1 MPSSSSSPAALH
13 GVRTARIPPSIR
25 SIPASETTPDPN
37 STRPTPTS
45 FSRAATRHPHALRPS
60 PDVAAA
66 NPSYRPRSPLPP
78 PQHQS
83 PQRSASPTYSARREQ
98 RPCTPIPI
106 IDKVD
111 SKPKSI
117 AGTVKSRAHSRL
129 VSFGRIRPRGVH
141 LPAERDTLDS
151 EPLSPVEP
159 LPTLPTLP
167 RQSLAGSH
175 KRSEPSTASYHSS
188 ETTLSDE
195 KYYDTKS
202 FEESRQQPI
211 ARGTQRNSS
220 AEQRAKLDEYPVDP
234 TEQYHRLVASRS
246 RMMHQTSSRLLRMTE
261 DDRPFTRVSDTF
273 PCIRAQVPAVRC
285 SSLHLRNMGA
295 MEVIKVSAA
304 IAHPR
309 LRRTV
314 SRTSSFQCLLFS
326 SGIGRPDSHSLHHF
340 PCNI

>member
-13 GVRTARIPPSIR
+13 GARIARIPSSIR
-25 SIPASETTPDPN
+25 SIPASETTSHPPA
-37 STRPTPTS
+37 RPPHS
-45 FSRAATRHPHALRPS
+45 SRAATRRPHAQHPS

-66 NPSYRPRSPLPP
+66 NPSLQHRPP
-78 PQHQS
+78 PPPRHHS
-83 PQRSASPTYSARREQ
+83 PATPPARSASPTFSARREQ
-98 RPCTPIPI
+98 RPRTALPT

-129 VSFGRIRPRGVH
+129 VSFGRIRPRGLQ
-141 LPAERDTLDS
+141 LPADRDTLDP
-151 EPLSPVEP
+151 EPLSPIEP
-159 LPTLPTLP
+159 VPALP
-167 RQSLAGSH
+167 RPSIAGSH
-175 KRSEPSTASYHSS
+175 KRSEPSTASYQSS

-195 KYYDTKS
+195 KYHDTKS

-220 AEQRAKLDEYPVDP
+220 VEQRGKLDEYPVDP

-273 PCIRAQVPAVRC
+273 PCTRAQVPAVRI
-285 SSLHLRNMGA
+285 SLLHLRNVGA
-295 MEVIKVSAA
+295 TENMKVSAA

-309 LRRTV
+309 LCRLACLA
-314 SRTSSFQCLLFS
+314 SSFQCLLFS
-326 SGIGRPDSHSLHHF
+326 AGTARPGLHSPHRF
-340 PCNI
+340 QFNI

>member
-13 GVRTARIPPSIR
+13 GARIARIPPSIR
-25 SIPASETTPDPN
+25 SIPASETTSHLPAA
-37 STRPTPTS
+37 RPTPS
-45 FSRAATRHPHALRPS
+45 SSRAATRLPHAHRSS

-66 NPSYRPRSPLPP
+66 NPSRPPSPPLHHSPP
-78 PQHQS
+78 PS
-83 PQRSASPTYSARREQ
+83 RSASPTCTARREQ
-98 RPCTPIPI
+98 RPRTALPT

-129 VSFGRIRPRGVH
+129 VSFGRIRPRGLH
-141 LPAERDTLDS
+141 LSSERDTLDP

-159 LPTLPTLP
+159 LPPLP
-167 RQSLAGSH
+167 RPSFAGSH

-211 ARGTQRNSS
+211 ARGTQRNS
-220 AEQRAKLDEYPVDP
+220 AVEQRTKLDEYPVDP

-261 DDRPFTRVSDTF
+261 DDRPFTRVSATF
-273 PCIRAQVPAVRC
+273 SLYMSTSPGSAVF
-285 SSLHLRNMGA
+285 LVALA
-295 MEVIKVSAA
+295 
-304 IAHPR
+304 
-309 LRRTV
+309 
-314 SRTSSFQCLLFS
+314 
-326 SGIGRPDSHSLHHF
+326 
-340 PCNI
+340 

>member
-1 MPSSSSSPAALH
+1 MPSSSSSPAASH
-13 GVRTARIPPSIR
+13 GARIARIPPSIR
-25 SIPASETTPDPN
+25 SIPASETTSHPPPPL
-37 STRPTPTS
+37 SPTHS
-45 FSRAATRHPHALRPS
+45 SRAATRRPHAHRPS

-66 NPSYRPRSPLPP
+66 NPLQAPPPPSPQHHPPPSPLA
-78 PQHQS
+78 
-83 PQRSASPTYSARREQ
+83 RSASPTFSARSEQ
-98 RPCTPIPI
+98 RPRSALPT

-129 VSFGRIRPRGVH
+129 VSFGRIRPRGLQ
-141 LPAERDTLDS
+141 LPADRDTLDP
-151 EPLSPVEP
+151 EPLSPIEP
-159 LPTLPTLP
+159 VPALP
-167 RQSLAGSH
+167 RPSIAGSH
-175 KRSEPSTASYHSS
+175 KRSEPSTASYQSS

-220 AEQRAKLDEYPVDP
+220 AEQRSKLDEYPVDP

-273 PCIRAQVPAVRC
+273 LCTRTQVPAVRFLL
-285 SSLHLRNMGA
+285 LHLRNIGA
-295 MEVIKVSAA
+295 MEI
-304 IAHPR
+304 
-309 LRRTV
+309 
-314 SRTSSFQCLLFS
+314 
-326 SGIGRPDSHSLHHF
+326 
-340 PCNI
+340 

>member
-13 GVRTARIPPSIR
+13 GARIASILPSVR
-25 SIPASETTPDPN
+25 SIPASETT
-37 STRPTPTS
+37 SPTPS
-45 FSRAATRHPHALRPS
+45 SSSRAATRHPHALHPS

-66 NPSYRPRSPLPP
+66 ANPLPLSRHRSPPP
-78 PQHQS
+78 PQQQQHHS
-83 PQRSASPTYSARREQ
+83 QRSASPTFSARREQ
-98 RPCTPIPI
+98 RPRTALPT

-129 VSFGRIRPRGVH
+129 VSFGRIRPRG
-141 LPAERDTLDS
+141 LTLSAERDTQDT

-159 LPTLPTLP
+159 LPTLPRP
-167 RQSLAGSH
+167 SLTASH
-175 KRSEPSTASYHSS
+175 KRSEPSTASHHSS

-195 KYYDTKS
+195 KYYDTQS

-220 AEQRAKLDEYPVDP
+220 IEQRGKLDEYPVDP

-261 DDRPFTRVSDTF
+261 DDRPFTRVSATF
-273 PCIRAQVPAVRC
+273 PCTCTQVLAVRC
-285 SSLHLRNMGA
+285 YSLHLRDKGA
-295 MEVIKVSAA
+295 TGV
-304 IAHPR
+304 
-309 LRRTV
+309 
-314 SRTSSFQCLLFS
+314 
-326 SGIGRPDSHSLHHF
+326 
-340 PCNI
+340 